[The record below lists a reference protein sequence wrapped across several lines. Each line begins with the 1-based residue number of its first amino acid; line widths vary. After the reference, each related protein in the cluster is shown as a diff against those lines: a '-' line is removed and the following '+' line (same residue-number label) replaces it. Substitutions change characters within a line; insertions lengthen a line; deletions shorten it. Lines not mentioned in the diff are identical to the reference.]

1 MREAV
6 SLALLALTLSSWASA
21 EYSAVPG
28 APISPW
34 CRVSFPDGSAR
45 FQPPSDVVDVLTDV
59 KDAPMG
65 YVSGRTS
72 TSKPSARDEALA
84 FARAAAARIYL
95 IERGVSP
102 HNIMANY
109 VSAANY
115 IEDNST
121 VAGRLANQRV
131 DIELIFA
138 PHYLA
143 SPFPAVLQVIGQRP
157 GLAAKKDETTWPWCR
172 PSLIRKSAPS

>member
-1 MREAV
+1 MRKAV
-6 SLALLALTLSSWASA
+6 SLIGALLALTLSSWASA
-21 EYSAVPG
+21 EYSAALG
-28 APISPW
+28 APISSLV
-34 CRVSFPDGSAR
+34 RVSFPDSSTR
-45 FQPPSDVVDVLTDV
+45 FQPPSDVVDVLTDA
-59 KDAPMG
+59 KDAAMI

-102 HNIMANY
+102 LKIMVNY
-109 VSAANY
+109 VSAADY

-131 DIELIFA
+131 DIELIFV
-138 PHYLA
+138 PRY
-143 SPFPAVLQVIGQRP
+143 
-157 GLAAKKDETTWPWCR
+157 
-172 PSLIRKSAPS
+172 

>member
-1 MREAV
+1 MRKAV
-6 SLALLALTLSSWASA
+6 SLIGALLALTLSSWASA
-21 EYSAVPG
+21 ECSAVLG
-28 APISPW
+28 APISSLV
-34 CRVSFPDGSAR
+34 RVSFPDSSTR
-45 FQPPSDVVDVLTDV
+45 FQPPSDVVDVLTDA
-59 KDAPMG
+59 KDAAMI

-102 HNIMANY
+102 LKIMVNY
-109 VSAANY
+109 VSAADY

-131 DIELIFA
+131 DIELIFV
-138 PHYLA
+138 PRY
-143 SPFPAVLQVIGQRP
+143 
-157 GLAAKKDETTWPWCR
+157 
-172 PSLIRKSAPS
+172 

>member
-1 MREAV
+1 MRKAV
-6 SLALLALTLSSWASA
+6 SLIGALLALTLSSWASA
-21 EYSAVPG
+21 EYSAALG
-28 APISPW
+28 APISSLV
-34 CRVSFPDGSAR
+34 RVSFPDSRTR
-45 FQPPSDVVDVLTDV
+45 FQPPSDVVDVLTDA
-59 KDAPMG
+59 KDAAMI

-102 HNIMANY
+102 LKIMVNY
-109 VSAANY
+109 VSAADY

-131 DIELIFA
+131 DIELIFV
-138 PHYLA
+138 PRY
-143 SPFPAVLQVIGQRP
+143 
-157 GLAAKKDETTWPWCR
+157 
-172 PSLIRKSAPS
+172 